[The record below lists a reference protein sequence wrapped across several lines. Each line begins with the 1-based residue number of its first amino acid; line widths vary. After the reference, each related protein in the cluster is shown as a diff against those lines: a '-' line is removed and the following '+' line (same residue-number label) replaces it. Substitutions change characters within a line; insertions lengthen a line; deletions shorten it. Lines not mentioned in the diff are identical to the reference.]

1 MRNLVA
7 PSLGLCIAASL
18 SACGDG
24 ASTQASA
31 SAAPTASV
39 AAPAPKP
46 TAVAMCDMP
55 GADDHLC
62 FEYLDESIASDRE
75 AVCTTGLKRNADCPT
90 KDRIG
95 SCRLSDGSIRY
106 TYPPKAT
113 EQADKACREAKGKYA
128 AGGVAPPPDPK
139 IVVRCEGKV
148 EGGCEEETSFTEARA
163 KQAEDECS
171 TYGGKSS
178 RGEVCVRDQM
188 IATCDLDGPRML
200 VFSRTTS
207 MGAAERY
214 CADRRGK
221 FDKAT
226 AASASASASAS
237 AAPDLDAP
245 EPKADVIIR
254 SQ

>member
-1 MRNLVA
+1 
-7 PSLGLCIAASL
+7 
-18 SACGDG
+18 
-24 ASTQASA
+24 
-31 SAAPTASV
+31 
-39 AAPAPKP
+39 
-46 TAVAMCDMP
+46 
-55 GADDHLC
+55 
-62 FEYLDESIASDRE
+62 
-75 AVCTTGLKRNADCPT
+75 
-90 KDRIG
+90 
-95 SCRLSDGSIRY
+95 
-106 TYPPKAT
+106 
-113 EQADKACREAKGKYA
+113 
-128 AGGVAPPPDPK
+128 
-139 IVVRCEGKV
+139 
-148 EGGCEEETSFTEARA
+148 
-163 KQAEDECS
+163 
-171 TYGGKSS
+171 
-178 RGEVCVRDQM
+178 VCVRDQM